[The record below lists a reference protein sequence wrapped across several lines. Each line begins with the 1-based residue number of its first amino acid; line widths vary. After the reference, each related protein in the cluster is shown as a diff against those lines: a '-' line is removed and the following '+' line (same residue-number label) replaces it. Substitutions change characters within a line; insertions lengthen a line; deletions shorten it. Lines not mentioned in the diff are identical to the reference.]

1 MNILAL
7 DTSGAW
13 LGVALRQGGETVFAI
28 AQNNGLTHSDSLLP
42 LLDGALTAQGL
53 PLAQVDLL
61 AAVTGPGS
69 FTGVRIGV
77 ETVRALARTL
87 LKPCIG
93 INALEALAAGAWP
106 FEGILCPMQDARAGQ
121 VYAAAYQDGA
131 RVLPD
136 AALALTDFIAS
147 LPDVPGYC
155 FVGDGAE
162 RHRDALSEMLGAR
175 AVFAPADRMHIDPA
189 VVAAL
194 AERDAAQADTWQ
206 ALLPYYLR
214 APQAERER
222 LAREA
227 QAHG

>member
-1 MNILAL
+1 MKILAL

-13 LGVALRQGGETVFAI
+13 LGVALRQGGETAFAI
-28 AQNNGLTHSDSLLP
+28 AENNGLTHSDNLLP

-53 PLAQVDLL
+53 TLAQVDLL

-87 LKPCIG
+87 GKPCIG
-93 INALEALAAGAWP
+93 INALEALAAGAMP
-106 FEGILCPMQDARAGQ
+106 FDGIICPMQDARAGQ
-121 VYAAAYQDGA
+121 VYAAAFQNGA

-136 AALALTDFIAS
+136 AALALGGFIAS
-147 LPDVPGYC
+147 LPEAAAYC

-162 RHRDALSEMLGAR
+162 RHRDALRDMLGTR
-175 AVFAPADRMHIDPA
+175 AAFAPAARMHIDPA
-189 VVAAL
+189 VVAQL
-194 AERDAAQADTWQ
+194 AEQYAAKADSWQ

-227 QAHG
+227 KAHG